1 MTELW
6 PIVTA
11 LCALAALFVVGLPMI
26 WRRKLEGETVDDWL
40 AVRRME
46 TSDELLLS
54 DAQLRVWD
62 DKETDSNAQAKAG
75 GITSASS
82 RPGYQVALAGLI
94 VLATIVLYDRLGA
107 YEDVQITR
115 SIASLDEAT
124 PADVT
129 ALITRIEARSA
140 ERPAN
145 LDYQSLLGEYY
156 VATGNAAGALE
167 RFEAILAEAPNAPDV
182 LGRAAQAEFVAE
194 GQVLTERARKRAEQA
209 LAGDPRQ
216 KSALAT
222 LAMGS
227 FGAERYQEAIGY
239 MRVLRDLEIPGSE
252 GQQLMI
258 SAIAE
263 AESRLSSM
271 DMSEVTSKPDAADAG
286 ATESKN
292 SEVMVAVSL
301 PEGVDESALAGQTV
315 FVIARPAGS
324 AARMPTAVARLPAS
338 SWPLTVSLSNE
349 NSMAGQKL
357 SALAK
362 VDLEVQVSPSGQ
374 PGLNNASY
382 TGALRGVPVG
392 SNSEAEVTIRAI
404 SQ

>member
-11 LCALAALFVVGLPMI
+11 LCALAAVFVVGVPVI

-40 AVRRME
+40 AVRRTE
-46 TSDELLLS
+46 TSDEALLS

-62 DKETDSNAQAKAG
+62 DKETEGVSLTKHELATA
-75 GITSASS
+75 TST
-82 RPGYQVALAGLI
+82 RPGYQIALAGI
-94 VLATIVLYDRLGA
+94 IILATILLYDRLGS

-115 SIASLDEAT
+115 AIASLDEAT

-129 ALITRIEARSA
+129 ALIARIEARSA
-140 ERPAN
+140 ERPGN

-167 RFEAILAEAPNAPDV
+167 RFEAILEEAPNAPDV

-194 GQVLTERARKRAEQA
+194 GQVLTERARRRAEQA

-239 MRVLRDLEIPGSE
+239 MRVLRDLEVPGSE

-258 SAIAE
+258 SAISE
-263 AESRLSSM
+263 AESRLSAM
-271 DMSEVTSKPDAADAG
+271 DPDAATSDTSVPLAIQ
-286 ATESKN
+286 A
-292 SEVMVAVSL
+292 EVMVTVSL
-301 PEGVDESALAGQTV
+301 PEGVEGGSLTGQTV

-324 AARMPTAVARLPAS
+324 AARMPTAVTRIPAS
-338 SWPLTVSLSNE
+338 GWPLTVSLSDE
-349 NSMAGQKL
+349 NSMAGQQL
-357 SALAK
+357 SALSE

-374 PGLNNASY
+374 PGVNNASY
-382 TGALRGVPVG
+382 IGELRGVPVD
-392 SNSEAEVTIRAI
+392 SNNVAEVTIRPIAK
-404 SQ
+404 